1 MKRNDYRKVSRN
13 MQAIEAIDRKIAKV
27 TRELTNSSGN
37 HLGKVLE
44 LNKLRAKRA
53 SLAKVRAR

>member
-27 TRELTNSSGN
+27 TRELTNTNGS
-37 HLGKVLE
+37 HLGKTPGVEQAPCQACILG
-44 LNKLRAKRA
+44 
-53 SLAKVRAR
+53 

>member
-13 MQAIEAIDRKIAKV
+13 MQAIEAIDRKIAKAV
-27 TRELTNSSGN
+27 RELTNSGGN
-37 HLGKVLE
+37 HVGKTLE

-53 SLAKVRAR
+53 SLVKNRAR